1 MLVIII
7 AFVTVDILKSTIVEK
22 LPNDLEGMESSMEK
36 LYVLI
41 DEIYKYVDDVV
52 VRTFWGKILLFLM

>member
-1 MLVIII
+1 M
-7 AFVTVDILKSTIVEK
+7 VEK

-36 LYVLI
+36 LYILI

-52 VRTFWGKILLFLM
+52 VRISRATVCYFILIYSDAGVNYLSIMTL

>member
-1 MLVIII
+1 VLVIII

>member
-1 MLVIII
+1 MLEAGKVG
-7 AFVTVDILKSTIVEK
+7 FDILKSTIVEK